1 MRSVARLD
9 VVVVVRQGNGAVN
22 WFRGSGFGAPV
33 EEGVNLELMN
43 SGRRRG
49 HGANA
54 PEPARFG
61 KRNSAELSGQGL
73 MATRWAWLNKLEQ
86 SGA

>member
-9 VVVVVRQGNGAVN
+9 VVVVVRQGGGAVN
-22 WFRGSGFGAPV
+22 WFRAPV

-61 KRNSAELSGQGL
+61 KRNSPA
-73 MATRWAWLNKLEQ
+73 RV
-86 SGA
+86 